1 MNARSLV
8 RTLAAGVCTFAVGAM
23 SLMAQ
28 NSFDRVSLIEQFT
41 SATCGPCVAAGP
53 VMARVVKLSNGVVS
67 IRYHMSFPAVGDPWN
82 VANPAENSSR
92 QTLYGVNSIPTSQV
106 NGKSKVDPRDENS
119 LLSTIATD
127 AAVKSPVQMTVT
139 QTGGSVAVKLKTN
152 IDLTTHKLQ
161 VAIVSRR
168 TNLPNLPSTLAGSN
182 GESEFFDAMVKM
194 LPNAA
199 GTSLSMTAGAEQ
211 TYNFTFTPGTG
222 ELWPSGMQYIVAFV
236 QSTGQTREI
245 IQAGTNLDEVMP
257 NVTMAG
263 AKWQY
268 ITKGG
273 QKTAVLTL
281 SNSRD
286 KAMDVEV
293 SIPSRANLQQLGI
306 TVTADKDVVSI
317 PAKGSVAVNVSVTAP
332 NTAMFIPI
340 QVEAKPINLTTGI
353 PATATIEF
361 GYLTEGARIATYYGA
376 SDGAS
381 ILHSGAIAS
390 QYGGDAVFLPLA
402 TDIINAY
409 PPTSFDAMCFPVDY
423 YTRGA
428 LSYGIPIFQAMLQA
442 GKNIWITGEIEQSVA
457 FDPQNTGFEST
468 KAFFENTLQL
478 QPPTQ
483 GSMIQRFTQSGQNI
497 SLQTFQIK
505 GITGDPVGDGL
516 NATGNQ
522 YNAQSWPFWTRFTDV
537 LKPKV
542 GAASTIMSASYDNN
556 VVNGATVR
564 VTTSSGSKIV
574 YSSFG
579 QEAIADVTQRNGN
592 ASRTLKWLL
601 ASALPQITASVPQL
615 NFGDVKENTSKDMT
629 VTFSNTGQAELRITE
644 MNLTGADAST
654 FSIISGAPDNQPIVL
669 SAGQTRT
676 VKVRFYP
683 LTAKSGFVASLQV
696 ICNAASNPSV
706 QLLGNGTPTVGVETE
721 ATSQS
726 GALAMRLVGAN
737 PVSVSSDVEVK
748 STSSDVVTVSVIDNM
763 GRTVATLF
771 NAPVSG
777 SQRVAL
783 ASAAL
788 ANGMYTVVATNGNE
802 RVALTMVVAR

>member
-8 RTLAAGVCTFAVGAM
+8 RTLAVGVCTFAVGAM

-67 IRYHMSFPAVGDPWN
+67 IRYHMSFPAEGDPWN
-82 VANPAENSSR
+82 VSNPSENSSR
-92 QTLYGVNSIPTSQV
+92 QMLYSVNSIPTSQV
-106 NGKSKVDPRDENS
+106 NGKSKVDPRDEAT
-119 LLSTIATD
+119 LLSTISTD

-139 QTGGSVAVKLKTN
+139 QSGGSVAVKIKTN
-152 IDLTTHKLQ
+152 IDLNAHKLQ
-161 VAIVSRR
+161 VAVVSRR
-168 TNLPNLPSTLAGSN
+168 TVLPNLPSTLANSN

-194 LPNAA
+194 LPNAS
-199 GTSLSMTAGAEQ
+199 GTSLSQSAGGEQ
-211 TYNFTFTPGTG
+211 TYNFTFAPGTG

-236 QSTGQTREI
+236 QSTGSTKEI

-281 SNSRD
+281 SNPRD

-293 SIPSRANLQQLGI
+293 SIPNRANLQQMGV

-317 PAKGSVAVNVSVTAP
+317 PAKGSVTVNISVTAP
-332 NTAMFIPI
+332 NAAMFIPV

-353 PATATIEF
+353 PATATVEF
-361 GYLTEGARIATYYGA
+361 GYLTEGARFASYYGA
-376 SDGAS
+376 SDGAVA
-381 ILHSGAIAS
+381 LHASAIAS
-390 QYGGDAVFLPLA
+390 EYGNDAVFMPLA
-402 TDIINAY
+402 TEIVNAY
-409 PPTSFDAMCFPVDY
+409 PPTSFDAIGFSVDY
-423 YTRGA
+423 YSRGA
-428 LSYGIPIFQAMLQA
+428 LLNGLPIVQAVMQA
-442 GKNIWITGEIEQSVA
+442 GKGAWVTGEVEQA
-457 FDPQNTGFEST
+457 IAYNNAGFESVKT
-468 KAFFENTLQL
+468 FFENTLQL
-478 QPPTQ
+478 QPWGQANTVQRYTQ
-483 GSMIQRFTQSGQNI
+483 TGQNI
-497 SLQTFQIK
+497 SLQTFPIK
-505 GITGDPVGDGL
+505 GINGDPIGEGL

-522 YNAQSWPFWTRFTDV
+522 YNQQTWPFWVRVTDL

-542 GAASTIMSASYDNN
+542 GATSVLSASFDNN
-556 VVNGATVR
+556 VANGATVR
-564 VTTSSGSKIV
+564 VVASNGAKLV

-579 QEAIADVTQRNGN
+579 QEAIADATQRNGN
-592 ASRTLKWLL
+592 ANRTLKWLL

-615 NFGDVKENTSKDMT
+615 NFGDVKESTSKDMT
-629 VTFSNTGQAELRITE
+629 VTFSNSGQAELRITE
-644 MNLTGADAST
+644 MNLTGADASA
-654 FSIISGAPDNQPIVL
+654 FDIISGAPDNQPIVL
-669 SAGQTRT
+669 SAGQSRT

-683 LTAKSGFVASLQV
+683 LTVKSGFVASLQV

-706 QLLGNGTPTVGVETE
+706 QLLGNGTPSTSVETE
-721 ATSQS
+721 VASES
-726 GALAMRLVGAN
+726 GALGMRLVGAN
-737 PVSVSSDVEVK
+737 PVSVSSEVEVK
-748 STSSDVVTVSVIDNM
+748 STSSDVVTVSVVDNM

-771 NAPVSG
+771 NAPVAG

-783 ASAAL
+783 SSAAL